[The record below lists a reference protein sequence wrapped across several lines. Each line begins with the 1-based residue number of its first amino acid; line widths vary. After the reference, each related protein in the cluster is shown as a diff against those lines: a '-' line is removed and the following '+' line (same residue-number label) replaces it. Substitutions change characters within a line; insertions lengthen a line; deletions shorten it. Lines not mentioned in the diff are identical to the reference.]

1 MLQFITDLNSGYSAA
16 EQAQMF
22 GEAGGM
28 WIQLSTSRDNP
39 DLRDEVM
46 QIMEI
51 AKGEDSFLI
60 LDHDVELVNEL
71 KVHGVHL
78 APGDML
84 PAEARE
90 LLGPHAVIG
99 VSVRTAPE
107 VIALKKADIDYVHI
121 GPYPDVS
128 VEDYSKIVEEV
139 RGAGVEIPIVA
150 TGRIGIEDIPVL
162 METGISGIAMCAEP
176 LKSEN
181 PVEYFRSALAAI
193 NRR

>member
-39 DLRDEVM
+39 DLRDDVM

-90 LLGPHAVIG
+90 LLGPHAVFG

-107 VIALKKADIDYVHI
+107 VIAL
-121 GPYPDVS
+121 
-128 VEDYSKIVEEV
+128 
-139 RGAGVEIPIVA
+139 
-150 TGRIGIEDIPVL
+150 
-162 METGISGIAMCAEP
+162 
-176 LKSEN
+176 
-181 PVEYFRSALAAI
+181 
-193 NRR
+193 